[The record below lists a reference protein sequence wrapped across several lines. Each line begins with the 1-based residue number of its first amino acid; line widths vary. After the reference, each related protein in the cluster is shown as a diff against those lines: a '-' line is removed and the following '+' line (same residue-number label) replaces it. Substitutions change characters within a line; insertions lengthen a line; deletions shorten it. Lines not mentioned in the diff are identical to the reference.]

1 MAHSKNSEKFLHTTS
16 ENFVVSQKSDTDF
29 CGCYKCPEKAVIALQ
44 HGELCKKH
52 FLSYFEEKV
61 FTTIKKHDLLNR
73 KDTICVAASGGK
85 DSLTVLYLTK
95 KFLKKNQFPSLLFA
109 LVVDEGIAGYREHTL
124 RDLETFCKKQH
135 IALKKVSFRKAFGAT
150 LDEANPKINKGTKKK
165 PCAICGVW
173 RRSLLNRHAREAG
186 ATKLVT
192 GHNLDD
198 EAQAILMNMFKANS
212 GLAASLGPK
221 SGIKEREGFVPRVKP
236 LYFCTEKETR
246 LYAFLKGFTVNFAE
260 CPNAREGF
268 RMAIRDFLN
277 EFEGQYKGTTQ
288 GIVNSFLE
296 ILPLLKEKARQ
307 DTALPQACERCGE
320 PARQAVCQACAL
332 QEVLHAS

>member
-1 MAHSKNSEKFLHTTS
+1 MKMACH
-16 ENFVVSQKSDTDF
+16 
-29 CGCYKCPEKAVIALQ
+29 KCAEKAVIALQ
-44 HGELCKKH
+44 HGELCKNH

-61 FTTIKKHDLLNR
+61 FTTITKHDLLNR
-73 KDTICVAASGGK
+73 KDTIGIAASGGK

-95 KFLKKNQFPSLLFA
+95 KFLKKNQFPSHFFA
-109 LVVDEGIAGYREHTL
+109 LIIDEGIASYRE
-124 RDLETFCKKQH
+124 
-135 IALKKVSFRKAFGAT
+135 AWGVT
-150 LDEANPKINKGTKKK
+150 LDEAHPKINKDTKKK
-165 PCAICGVW
+165 PCTICGVW

-198 EAQAILMNMFKANS
+198 EAQAILMNMFKANV

-221 SGIKEREGFVPRVKP
+221 SGIEEREGFVPRVKP

-277 EFEGQYKGTTQ
+277 DFEGRYKGTKQ

-307 DTALPQACERCGE
+307 DTAHPQACERCGE
-320 PARQAVCQACAL
+320 PARQMVCQACAL
-332 QEVLHAS
+332 QEVLHAP